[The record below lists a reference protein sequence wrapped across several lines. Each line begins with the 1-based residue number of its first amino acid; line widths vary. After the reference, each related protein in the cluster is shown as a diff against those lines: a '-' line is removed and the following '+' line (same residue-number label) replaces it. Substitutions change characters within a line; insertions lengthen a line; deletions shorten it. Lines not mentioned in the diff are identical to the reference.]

1 LVYPFTAAV
10 VVFVRWCWRNSVR
23 TRPLVVLSLAGMFVI
38 QLGGVVYRIRRDP
51 YHREYLPAADFL
63 RARAQPGDLIMGS
76 HELRFTLGFRD
87 DFVDDRLLG
96 LKTGKRA
103 GFIFVEEI
111 YQGRFDTVLLKNP
124 AQFARLQERL
134 AQYRVIYNEKNYRVL
149 ALRPEFKAGAVRP
162 RHTLWRAP
170 ADLLDTAQFAQA
182 SSSGRIRTANRS
194 RHSLHAVCLASW
206 YWCGD
211 NPLTRPC
218 PLIILILPHE
228 GDHPGGGAGDPLAPH
243 HIHDPQVSGTD

>member
-76 HELRFTLGFRD
+76 HELRFTIGFRD

-96 LKTGKRA
+96 LENREASRLYLRRGDLSRAVRYRASEESGTVRQVTGKVSPVSGDLQR
-103 GFIFVEEI
+103 EELS
-111 YQGRFDTVLLKNP
+111 G
-124 AQFARLQERL
+124 
-134 AQYRVIYNEKNYRVL
+134 
-149 ALRPEFKAGAVRP
+149 AGA
-162 RHTLWRAP
+162 
-170 ADLLDTAQFAQA
+170 TAGIQ
-182 SSSGRIRTANRS
+182 SGRRQAAPYVVEGPDGTGAATTRS
-194 RHSLHAVCLASW
+194 
-206 YWCGD
+206 
-211 NPLTRPC
+211 P
-218 PLIILILPHE
+218 
-228 GDHPGGGAGDPLAPH
+228 DHVP
-243 HIHDPQVSGTD
+243 